1 VTALPTSLPHDAH
14 QHGHEH
20 RHAPVEGGLP
30 QRLRGD
36 NINFPQGAGGGISMA
51 LMVLGVLLVAGGLAA
66 AFSGAGGV
74 SLKHGIA
81 AYLVGAF
88 TVLAICIGATF
99 FVMVNYL
106 VNSGWTST
114 IRRQVENIMAFLP
127 YAWLLLLPALAIE
140 IAKGGV
146 LFTWMN
152 KENATDYL
160 LNKKATYFFFPL
172 HVGEFPAFFV
182 VRTLFYGLFWWFI
195 TSSLIRLS
203 KEQDRTGDRW
213 LTAKAV
219 RLCSWGLPVFALTIA
234 FSGFD
239 YLMSPDFKFFS
250 TMWGVYFFAGAVFSA
265 IATITLV
272 INVLLRKGK
281 LKGCVSEEHFHDLGK
296 FQFAF
301 TVFWAYIGFSQYF
314 LIYYAN
320 IPEETAFYNHR
331 NAFGWDKLGIL
342 LMVGHFIA
350 PFFIL
355 LSRHVKKH
363 FNLMIPISLWCIAMQ
378 VADMFWIL
386 RPMAYT
392 PTPLKDANGVLIAV
406 QEATSVGPGLAGGYL
421 DALLIFGMLAI
432 FAGYLIRK
440 VASGPLVAVNDP
452 RIHEAVGH
460 KNYV

>member
-1 VTALPTSLPHDAH
+1 MTALPHDAH
-14 QHGHEH
+14 QAGSHGHEH
-20 RHAPVEGGLP
+20 DHAHATGGLP
-30 QRLRGD
+30 HRLRGD
-36 NINFPQGAGGGISMA
+36 NINFPNGTGNGLSMA
-51 LMVLGVLLVAGGLAA
+51 LMVLGVLLLAAGLAA
-66 AFSGAGGV
+66 AFAGAGGV

-88 TVLAICIGATF
+88 TVLAISIGATF

-127 YAWLLLLPALAIE
+127 WAWLLLLPALVIE
-140 IAKGGV
+140 IAKDGV

-152 KENATDYL
+152 AENATDYL
-160 LNKKATYFFFPL
+160 LNKKATFFFFPL
-172 HVGEFPAFFV
+172 AVGEFPAFFV
-182 VRTLFYGLFWWFI
+182 IRTLLYGFFWWYL

-219 RLCSWGLPVFALTIA
+219 RLCSWGMPVFALTIA
-234 FSGFD
+234 FAGFD

-265 IATITLV
+265 VATISLV

-281 LKGCVSEEHFHDLGK
+281 LKGCVSDEHFHDLGK

-301 TVFWAYIGFSQYF
+301 TVFWAYIGFCQYF

-331 NAFGWDKLGIL
+331 KEFGWDKLGIL

-350 PFFIL
+350 PFLIL
-355 LSRHVKKH
+355 ISRHIKKNL
-363 FNLMIPISLWCIAMQ
+363 NLMIPISLWCIAMQ

-386 RPMAYT
+386 RPMAYP
-392 PTPLKDANGVLIAV
+392 PTPLADANGVLIAV
-406 QEATSVGPGLAGGYL
+406 QQTTPIGPGWGGAYL
-421 DALLIFGMLAI
+421 DALLIIGMLAI
-432 FAGYLIRK
+432 LAGFIIRK
-440 VASGPLVAVNDP
+440 VTSGPLVAVNDP
-452 RIHEAVGH
+452 RIHEAIDH

>member
-1 VTALPTSLPHDAH
+1 MTALPHDAH

-20 RHAPVEGGLP
+20 DHGHGHTGGLP

-36 NINFPQGAGGGISMA
+36 NINFPSGTGNGMSMG
-51 LMVLGVLLVAGGLAA
+51 LMVLGVLLLGAGLAA
-66 AFSGAGGV
+66 AFAGAGGV

-88 TVLAICIGATF
+88 TVLAISIGATF

-127 YAWLLLLPALAIE
+127 WAWLLLLPVLAIE
-140 IAKGGV
+140 IAKDGV
-146 LFTWMN
+146 LFTWMSS
-152 KENATDYL
+152 ENATDYL
-160 LNKKATYFFFPL
+160 LNKKATFFFFPL
-172 HVGEFPAFFV
+172 AVGEFPAFFV
-182 VRTLFYGLFWWFI
+182 IRTLFYGFFWWFL
-195 TSSLIRLS
+195 TSSLIKLS

-219 RLCSWGLPVFALTIA
+219 RLCSWGMPVFALTIA
-234 FSGFD
+234 FAGFD
-239 YLMSPDFKFFS
+239 FLMSPDFKFFS

-265 IATITLV
+265 IATISLV

-301 TVFWAYIGFSQYF
+301 TVFWAYIGFCQYF

-320 IPEETAFYNHR
+320 IPEETAYYNHR
-331 NAFGWDKLGIL
+331 KEFGWDKLGIL

-350 PFFIL
+350 PFLIL
-355 LSRHVKKH
+355 ISRHVKKNL
-363 FNLMIPISLWCIAMQ
+363 NLMIPISLWCIAMQ

-392 PTPLKDANGVLIAV
+392 PTPIKDANGVLIAV
-406 QEATSVGPGLAGGYL
+406 QQATATGPGINGAYL
-421 DALLIFGMLAI
+421 DVLLITGMLAI
-432 FAGYLIRK
+432 LAGFIIRK
-440 VASGPLVAVNDP
+440 VTSGPLVAVNDP
-452 RIHEAVGH
+452 RIHEAIEH